1 MRKKGKERKERK
13 EKKNR
18 VEFIIRLTGMQS
30 ANAKVG
36 RCLVFGD

>member
-1 MRKKGKERKERK
+1 MRKKGKKGKK

-18 VEFIIRLTGMQS
+18 VEIIIRLTGMQS